1 LETRDKSGKQR
12 EITYQNGWKK
22 GKIHLQVPRD
32 MAEADESSELTKNIL
47 FRLHER
53 FIWRVTPTAPQSWLF
68 PLLYLLPA
76 LIFLLTFVLVYQ
88 LSHH

>member
-1 LETRDKSGKQR
+1 METKDKSGKQR
-12 EITYQNGWKK
+12 EFTYQIGWKK
-22 GKIHLQVPRD
+22 GKIHLQDPGD
-32 MAEADESSELTKNIL
+32 MTENVESSELTQNVL

-53 FIWRVTPTAPQSWLF
+53 FIWRVTPAAPKSWLF

-76 LIFLLTFVLVYQ
+76 LVFLLTFVLVYQ

>member
-1 LETRDKSGKQR
+1 METKDKFGKQR

-22 GKIHLQVPRD
+22 GKIHMHDPSDTVED
-32 MAEADESSELTKNIL
+32 EESSELTKNML

-53 FIWRVTPTAPQSWLF
+53 FIWRVTSTAPKSWLF

-76 LIFLLTFVLVYQ
+76 LVFLLTFVLVYQ
-88 LSHH
+88 LSHT